1 MSVKKHKDPRTGKWR
16 IGPSPRRRAVSES
29 RATALRKYRQ
39 YHKNRTLE
47 EAQRRKE
54 LLISNNGRA

>member
-16 IGPSPRRRAVSES
+16 IGPSLRRALSES